1 MGWPSNVQLKEDT
14 MRKRWSG
21 WIGLAAVAAW
31 VLVAQPAE
39 AAKISIKLGHI
50 RADTSPTHKAAV
62 KFAELVGQKTNGE
75 VEIKVFPNSQL
86 GGILDM
92 FTGMKAGSLEMVY
105 GGINTYGFIKGGEV
119 FQITAVPFLYRDYDH
134 MRQVLNSPVFKPHL
148 AAAEKATGVKV
159 VTINGDTAPRE
170 LTTRDKPVKTAADF
184 RGLKIRIAES
194 AMVRAAMQKLGANP
208 QVIPF
213 ADLYVALKQGV
224 VDAQENGVIPIKNMS
239 FFEVQKYFMPTHY
252 IRDVETFYISP
263 DKWKTLSPV
272 QHKALVDAAEEAG
285 NLETELTKQELEEA
299 TKLLATKMTFVEP
312 DLGSIRK
319 ALEGVYEEQFEG
331 KLWPKGLLQQV
342 REFK

>member
-1 MGWPSNVQLKEDT
+1 MARSCNGRI
-14 MRKRWSG
+14 MRV
-21 WIGLAAVAAW
+21 AAMAVALACAPT
-31 VLVAQPAE
+31 LAE
-39 AAKISIKLGHI
+39 AAKVTLKLGHI
-50 RADTSPTHKAAV
+50 RAETSPTHKASL
-62 KFAELVGQKTNGE
+62 KFAELVAQKTSGE
-75 VEIKVFPNSQL
+75 IEIKVFPNSQL

-134 MRQVLNSPVFKPHL
+134 MHRVLLSPIFRLHL
-148 AAAEKATGVKV
+148 EAAEKATGIKV
-159 VTINGDTAPRE
+159 VNVNGDTAPRE
-170 LTTRDKPVKTAADF
+170 LTTRDKPVRTAADF
-184 RGLKIRIAES
+184 KGLKIRIAES

-239 FFEVQKYFMPTHY
+239 FFEVQKYLTLTHY
-252 IRDVETFYISP
+252 IRDVETFYVSA
-263 DKWKTLSPV
+263 DKWKTLSPA
-272 QHKALVDAAEEAG
+272 QQKALFDASEEAG
-285 NLETELTKQELEEA
+285 DLETQLTKQDLEET
-299 TKLLATKMTFVEP
+299 TKFLSAKMTVIEP
-312 DLGSIRK
+312 DLASIRK

-342 REFK
+342 RDFR

>member
-1 MGWPSNVQLKEDT
+1 VATLKTKEAT
-14 MRKRWSG
+14 MRNLWG
-21 WIGLAAVAAW
+21 VGIGLAVMVLAIGLAAAPV
-31 VLVAQPAE
+31 E
-39 AAKISIKLGHI
+39 GAKVSLKLGHI
-50 RADTSPTHKAAV
+50 RADTSPTHKAAL
-62 KFAELVGQKTNGE
+62 KFAELVAAKTAGE

-134 MRQVLNSPVFKPHL
+134 MQNVLNSPIFRPHL
-148 AAAEKATGVKV
+148 DAAEKATGVKV
-159 VTINGDTAPRE
+159 IAITGDTAPRE

-184 RGLKIRIAES
+184 KGLKIRIAES

-213 ADLYVALKQGV
+213 ADLYMALKQGV

-239 FFEVQKYFMPTHY
+239 FFEVQKFFMPTHY
-252 IRDVETFYISP
+252 IRDVETFFIGAE
-263 DKWKTLSPV
+263 KWASLSPAY
-272 QHKALVDAAEEAG
+272 QKGIRDATEEAG
-285 NLETELTKQELEEA
+285 TLETQLTKQDLDEA
-299 TKLLATKMTFVEP
+299 TKFLAGKMTIVEP

>member
-1 MGWPSNVQLKEDT
+1 MRSRWNGWVA
-14 MRKRWSG
+14 
-21 WIGLAAVAAW
+21 LAAVA
-31 VLVAQPAE
+31 VLALPAAPAG
-39 AAKISIKLGHI
+39 AAKVSLKLGHI
-50 RADTSPTHKAAV
+50 RADTSPTHKAAM
-62 KFAELVGQKTNGE
+62 KFAELVTQKTNGE
-75 VEIKVFPNSQL
+75 VEIKIFPNSQL

-92 FTGMKAGSLEMVY
+92 FTGLKAGSLEMVY

-134 MRQVLNSPVFKPHL
+134 MRQVLLSPVFKPHL
-148 AAAEKATGVKV
+148 EAAEKATGITV
-159 VTINGDTAPRE
+159 VNINGDTAPRE

-184 RGLKIRIAES
+184 KGLKIRIAES

-213 ADLYVALKQGV
+213 ADLYMALKQGV

-239 FFEVQKYFMPTHY
+239 FYEVQKFFMPTHY
-252 IRDVETFYISP
+252 IRDVETFFIGG
-263 DKWKTLSPV
+263 DRW
-272 QHKALVDAAEEAG
+272 KALDPAQQKAIREAAEEAG
-285 NLETELTKQELEEA
+285 NLETELTKLELEEA
-299 TKLLATKMTFVEP
+299 TKFLATKMTIVEP

>member
-1 MGWPSNVQLKEDT
+1 

-21 WIGLAAVAAW
+21 WIGLFAVAVWA
-31 VLVAQPAE
+31 LAAPPAE
-39 AAKISIKLGHI
+39 AAKISMKLGHI

-62 KFAELVGQKTNGE
+62 KFAEVVGQKTNGD

-119 FQITAVPFLYRDYDH
+119 FQITAVPFLYRDYEH
-134 MRQVLNSPVFKPHL
+134 MQKVLISHVFHPHL
-148 AAAEKATGVKV
+148 QAAEKATGVKV
-159 VTINGDTAPRE
+159 IAINGDTAPRE
-170 LTTRDKPVKTAADF
+170 LSTRDKPVRTAADF
-184 RGLKIRIAES
+184 KGLKIRIAES

-213 ADLYVALKQGV
+213 ADLYMALKQGV

-239 FFEVQKYFMPTHY
+239 FYEVQKYFMPTHY
-252 IRDVETFYISP
+252 IRDVETFFIGAE
-263 DKWKTLSPV
+263 KWKGLDPS
-272 QHKALVDAAEEAG
+272 QQKALREAAEEAG
-285 NLETELTKQELEEA
+285 NLETQLTKQELEEA
-299 TKLLATKMTFVEP
+299 TGFLATKMTIVEP
-312 DLGSIRK
+312 DLGSIRN

-331 KLWPKGLLQQV
+331 KLWPKGLLQKV

>member
-1 MGWPSNVQLKEDT
+1 
-14 MRKRWSG
+14 MRKRRKG
-21 WIGLAAVAAW
+21 WLGLAVLLAIAMVATA
-31 VLVAQPAE
+31 LPAE
-39 AAKISIKLGHI
+39 AAKVSLKLGHI
-50 RADTSPTHKAAV
+50 RADTSPTHKAAL
-62 KFAELVGQKTNGE
+62 KFADLVAQRTNGD

-119 FQITAVPFLYRDYDH
+119 FQITSVPFLYRDYAH
-134 MRQVLNSPVFKPHL
+134 MRKVLLSPIFTPHL
-148 AAAEKATGVKV
+148 EAAEKATGVKV
-159 VTINGDTAPRE
+159 INMNGDTAPRE

-184 RGLKIRIAES
+184 KGLKIRIAES
-194 AMVRAAMQKLGANP
+194 VMVRAAMQKLGANP

-239 FFEVQKYFMPTHY
+239 FYEVQKYLTLTHY
-252 IRDVETFYISP
+252 IRDVETFYISA
-263 DKWKTLSPV
+263 DRWKTLTPGQQTAFFEAS
-272 QHKALVDAAEEAG
+272 EEAG
-285 NLETELTKQELEEA
+285 NLETQLTLQELDDA
-299 TKLLATKMTFVEP
+299 TKFLATKMTVVEP
-312 DLGSIRK
+312 DLASIRK

-342 REFK
+342 RDFR

>member
-1 MGWPSNVQLKEDT
+1 MHSRGKLWVALVSMIV
-14 MRKRWSG
+14 WA
-21 WIGLAAVAAW
+21 LAA
-31 VLVAQPAE
+31 LPAE
-39 AAKISIKLGHI
+39 AAKVSMKLGHI
-50 RADTSPTHKAAV
+50 RADTSPTHKAAI
-62 KFAELVGQKTNGE
+62 KFAELVAQKTAGD

-119 FQITAVPFLYRDYDH
+119 FQITAVPFLYRDYEH
-134 MRQVLNSPVFKPHL
+134 MRKALNSPTFKPHL
-148 AAAEKATGVKV
+148 EAAEKATGVKV
-159 VTINGDTAPRE
+159 ININGDTAPRE

-213 ADLYVALKQGV
+213 ADLYMALKQGV

-252 IRDVETFYISP
+252 IRDVETFYIGAE
-263 DKWKTLSPV
+263 KWKGLTAA
-272 QHKALVDAAEEAG
+272 QQKALVDASEEAG
-285 NLETELTKQELEEA
+285 MLETQLTAQEIEEA
-299 TKLLATKMTFVEP
+299 TKFLAAKMTVVEP
-312 DLGSIRK
+312 DLPSIRQ

-342 REFK
+342 RDFK

>member
-1 MGWPSNVQLKEDT
+1 MARSCNRRI
-14 MRKRWSG
+14 MRV
-21 WIGLAAVAAW
+21 AAVA
-31 VLVAQPAE
+31 VALACAPTLAE
-39 AAKISIKLGHI
+39 AARVTLKLGHI
-50 RADTSPTHKAAV
+50 RAEASPTHKAAL
-62 KFAELVGQKTNGE
+62 KFADLVARKTGGE

-134 MRQVLNSPVFKPHL
+134 MRRVLLSPIFRPHL
-148 AAAEKATGVKV
+148 EAAEKATGVKV
-159 VTINGDTAPRE
+159 ININGDTAPRE
-170 LTTRDKPVKTAADF
+170 LTTRDRPVRTAADF
-184 RGLKIRIAES
+184 KGLKIRIAES

-239 FFEVQKYFMPTHY
+239 FFEVQKYLTLTHY
-252 IRDVETFYISP
+252 IRDVESFYVSA
-263 DKWKTLSPV
+263 DKWKTLSPA
-272 QHKALVDAAEEAG
+272 QQKALSDASEEAG
-285 NLETELTKQELEEA
+285 DLETQLTKQELEEA
-299 TKLLATKMTFVEP
+299 TKFLSAKMTVIEP
-312 DLGSIRK
+312 DLASIRK

-331 KLWPKGLLQQV
+331 KLWPKGLLQQI
-342 REFK
+342 REFR

>member
-1 MGWPSNVQLKEDT
+1 M
-14 MRKRWSG
+14 
-21 WIGLAAVAAW
+21 
-31 VLVAQPAE
+31 
-39 AAKISIKLGHI
+39 
-50 RADTSPTHKAAV
+50 
-62 KFAELVGQKTNGE
+62 
-75 VEIKVFPNSQL
+75 EIKVFPNSQL

-134 MRQVLNSPVFKPHL
+134 MRKVLNSPIFLPHL
-148 AAAEKATGVKV
+148 EAAEKATGVRV
-159 VTINGDTAPRE
+159 IAITGDTAPRE
-170 LTTRDKPVKTAADF
+170 LTTRDKAVKTAADF
-184 RGLKIRIAES
+184 KGLKIRIAES

-213 ADLYVALKQGV
+213 ADLYMALKQGV

-252 IRDVETFYISP
+252 IRDVETFYIGAE
-263 DKWKTLSPV
+263 KWKSLSPAH
-272 QHKALVDAAEEAG
+272 QKAIRDAGEEAG
-285 NLETELTKQELEEA
+285 NLETELTRQELDDA
-299 TKLLATKMTFVEP
+299 TKFLATKMTIVEP

>member
-1 MGWPSNVQLKEDT
+1 MGYRRTGRIV
-14 MRKRWSG
+14 
-21 WIGLAAVAAW
+21 LAALAVWAFTLIP
-31 VLVAQPAE
+31 VE
-39 AAKISIKLGHI
+39 AAKLSIKLGHI
-50 RADTSPTHKAAV
+50 RADMSPTHKAAL
-62 KFAELVGQKTNGE
+62 KFAELVGQKTSGD

-134 MRQVLNSPVFKPHL
+134 MRKVLNSPIFQPHL
-148 AAAEKATGVKV
+148 DAAEKATGVKV
-159 VTINGDTAPRE
+159 IVINGDTAPRE
-170 LTTRDKPVKTAADF
+170 LTTRDKPVRAAADF

-194 AMVRAAMQKLGANP
+194 AMVRAAMQKLGTNP

-213 ADLYVALKQGV
+213 ADLYMALKQGV

-239 FFEVQKYFMPTHY
+239 FYEVQKYFMPTHY
-252 IRDVETFYISP
+252 IRDVETFFIAA
-263 DKWKTLSPV
+263 DKWKSLDAA
-272 QHKALVDAAEEAG
+272 QQKAIREAAEEAG
-285 NLETELTKQELEEA
+285 NLETELTKQELDEA
-299 TKLLATKMTFVEP
+299 TKFLATKMTIVEP

>member
-1 MGWPSNVQLKEDT
+1 MKEEPMGTRRGVGVALAV
-14 MRKRWSG
+14 MVVLA
-21 WIGLAAVAAW
+21 LAA
-31 VLVAQPAE
+31 LPAE
-39 AAKISIKLGHI
+39 GAKVTMKLGHI
-50 RADTSPTHKAAV
+50 RADTSPTHKAAL
-62 KFAELVGQKTNGE
+62 KFADLVAAKTNGE

-134 MRQVLNSPVFKPHL
+134 MRKVLNSPIFKPHL
-148 AAAEKATGVKV
+148 EAAEKATGVKV
-159 VTINGDTAPRE
+159 IAINGDTAPRE
-170 LTTRDKPVKTAADF
+170 LTTRDRPVKTAADF
-184 RGLKIRIAES
+184 KGLKIRIAES

-252 IRDVETFYISP
+252 IRDVETFYVSA
-263 DKWKTLSPV
+263 DKWKTLSPT
-272 QHKALVDAAEEAG
+272 QQKAIADASEEAG
-285 NLETELTKQELEEA
+285 NLETQLTKQDIDDA
-299 TKLLATKMTFVEP
+299 TKFLATKMAIVEP

>member
-1 MGWPSNVQLKEDT
+1 
-14 MRKRWSG
+14 MRTRWNG
-21 WIGLAAVAAW
+21 WIALAAML
-31 VLVAQPAE
+31 VLVLGALPAE
-39 AAKISIKLGHI
+39 AAKVSMKLGHI

-62 KFAELVGQKTNGE
+62 KFAELVGQKTSGE

-119 FQITAVPFLYRDYDH
+119 FQITAVPFLYRDYEH
-134 MRQVLNSPVFKPHL
+134 MRKVLNSSTFKPHL
-148 AAAEKATGVKV
+148 EAAEKATGVKV
-159 VTINGDTAPRE
+159 ININGDTAPRE
-170 LTTRDKPVKTAADF
+170 LTTRDRPVKTATDF

-213 ADLYVALKQGV
+213 ADLYMALKQGV

-263 DKWKTLSPV
+263 DKWKALSAA
-272 QHKALVDAAEEAG
+272 QQKAIAEATEETG
-285 NLETELTKQELEEA
+285 NLETELTKRELEEA
-299 TKLLATKMTFVEP
+299 TKFLATKMTIVEP

-342 REFK
+342 RDFK

>member
-1 MGWPSNVQLKEDT
+1 
-14 MRKRWSG
+14 MRTRHAG
-21 WIGLAAVAAW
+21 LGLAIALILALGAPPV
-31 VLVAQPAE
+31 E
-39 AAKISIKLGHI
+39 AAKVSMKLGHI

-62 KFAELVGQKTNGE
+62 RFAELVAAKTKGD

-119 FQITAVPFLYRDYDH
+119 FQVTAVPFLYRDYDH
-134 MRQVLNSPVFKPHL
+134 MRKVLNSPIFLPHL
-148 AAAEKATGVKV
+148 EAAEKATGVRV
-159 VTINGDTAPRE
+159 IAITGDTAPRE
-170 LTTRDKPVKTAADF
+170 LTTRDKAVKTAADF
-184 RGLKIRIAES
+184 KGLKIRIAES

-213 ADLYVALKQGV
+213 ADLYMALKQGV

-252 IRDVETFYISP
+252 IRDVETFYISAE
-263 DKWKTLSPV
+263 KWKSLAPAHQQAV
-272 QHKALVDAAEEAG
+272 REAGEEAG
-285 NLETELTKQELEEA
+285 NLETELTRQELEDT
-299 TKLLATKMTFVEP
+299 TKFLATKMTIVEP